1 MTAAPS
7 AAAGAAGVSAGRLQE
22 NLLLHPCSLLL
33 HRCYAAPVLLLPAA

>member
-7 AAAGAAGVSAGRLQE
+7 AAAGAAGVSAGRLEE
-22 NLLLHPCSLLL
+22 NLLLSLLL